1 MKAIYRRIEK
11 FCKGTNERF
20 NSELI
25 SSNEIDVRCGI
36 RTILTITVEEYNRD
50 CVIIKVDDVWCVGCV
65 SKTRYAINDIDGI
78 VLCVSNMLYFGDTAD
93 MRIHQVA

>member
-1 MKAIYRRIEK
+1 MKEIFNKIER
-11 FCKGTNERF
+11 FCEGTNGKF
-20 NSELI
+20 NSKLV
-25 SSNEIDVRCGI
+25 SSKEIDIRFGI

-93 MRIHQVA
+93 MRVHQVA